1 VSGEE
6 LLMAYKESEIRNFI
20 IKLRSRASKIDRTA
34 EKLEDLQ
41 VADSLKSSADSLED
55 WLEEKM
61 PGDIPVD
68 LTALLPEEFIPFD
81 YHQNLASFPIF
92 QTEPAASPGA
102 REPSNITILPIIQKI
117 ESSFAVSF
125 QAGIAYLEGI
135 STEQFQHPDVSA
147 LLTRL
152 VQQYLVSLNYDSAHA
167 LASRCLKEDSE
178 NTSLLNLL
186 LLSKNLS
193 DARNFW
199 KKADY
204 GRCKDC
210 TTDVKMMQDGYLFLT
225 CLLQWFFTEAEKE
238 KDCFK
243 VNRVLKLFSRDDP
256 NLHEY
261 LLRAQNIRET
271 TFDQVG
277 KIFKENYTAG
287 LDQLKKFQSEH
298 PDDVDILHLAEKQA
312 ELYLEA
318 LDTEHAREVAETV
331 RLDTLIELVAALDE
345 VKAAYEKRDPAGL
358 NAAVQKANQIQA
370 LYQAE
375 RR

>member
-1 VSGEE
+1 
-6 LLMAYKESEIRNFI
+6 MAYKESEIRNFI

-34 EKLEDLQ
+34 EKIEDLQ

-68 LTALLPEEFIPFD
+68 LTALLPEEFISSD
-81 YHQNLASFPIF
+81 YRQGMGNF
-92 QTEPAASPGA
+92 QTFHTGPAAIPGS
-102 REPSNITILPIIQKI
+102 REPSDITILPVIQKI
-117 ESSFAVSF
+117 ESSFSISF

-152 VQQYLVSLNYDSAHA
+152 VQQYLISLNYDSAHA
-167 LASRCLKEDSE
+167 LASRCLKEDPE
-178 NTSLLNLL
+178 NITLLNLL

-199 KKADY
+199 KKGDY
-204 GRCKDC
+204 GRCKDS

-225 CLLQWFFTEAEKE
+225 WLLQWFFSEAEKE

-243 VNRVLKLFSRDDP
+243 ANRVLKLFSRDDP
-256 NLHEY
+256 NLPEY
-261 LLRAQNIRET
+261 LLRAQKIRET

-298 PDDVDILHLAEKQA
+298 PDDIDILHLAEKQA
-312 ELYLEA
+312 ELYLEV
-318 LDTEHAREVAETV
+318 LDTEHAREIAETV

-358 NAAVQKANQIQA
+358 KAGAQKANRIQT